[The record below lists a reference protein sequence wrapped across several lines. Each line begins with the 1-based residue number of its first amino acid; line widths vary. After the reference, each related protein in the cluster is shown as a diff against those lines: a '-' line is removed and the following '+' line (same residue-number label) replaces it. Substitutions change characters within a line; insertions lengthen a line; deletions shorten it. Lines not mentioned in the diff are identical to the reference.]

1 MCKDYTN
8 FKVSGITVCT
18 WEDPLNTHFLFYSHT
33 LYRFMLCVWLRHM
46 SKRGER
52 LLVNI
57 ITMFDKPWRA
67 QQSHRAVTSGNNS
80 DLTKSPVKQW
90 VSEGFYPEITGSN
103 WRLHWTLDWSDNSL
117 GWWFLLCF
125 NHLHFNYTLCI
136 IPSRL
141 ILLNTLSSCPFPI
154 NNILGK
160 KQITLSQVRVA
171 KRTEGGLSDAYIYE
185 SFKLAT
191 LIHAE

>member
-1 MCKDYTN
+1 MKASIQKLQEVIEGY
-8 FKVSGITVCT
+8 I
-18 WEDPLNTHFLFYSHT
+18 E
-33 LYRFMLCVWLRHM
+33 
-46 SKRGER
+46 
-52 LLVNI
+52 LLTGVI
-57 ITMFDKPWRA
+57 
-67 QQSHRAVTSGNNS
+67 NS
-80 DLTKSPVKQW
+80 P
-90 VSEGFYPEITGSN
+90 
-103 WRLHWTLDWSDNSL
+103 

-125 NHLHFNYTLCI
+125 NHLHFNYTLSI

-154 NNILGK
+154 NNVLGK
-160 KQITLSQVRVA
+160 KQIALSQVRVA